1 MFTLIRPL
9 SAVVL
14 AVFAYFAARAYEP
27 LFDPQADLGNFP
39 LWAAG
44 VSLVV
49 GWTFLGARI
58 GRPAWM
64 SVFAALQAVVLSALS
79 VAMVLAVREVF
90 ILGYH
95 RRYHEPMEAVTGYF
109 QIVVNWLGKAMER
122 DYLIMLG
129 IGGVVIGVVLFV
141 SWEMMEGR
149 RNDR

>member
-27 LFDPQADLGNFP
+27 LYDPQADLGAFP
-39 LWAAG
+39 VWAAG
-44 VSLVV
+44 ISFVV

-58 GRPAWM
+58 RRPAWV
-64 SVFAALQAVVLSALS
+64 SIFAGVQAVVLSALS

-90 ILGYH
+90 ILGYR
-95 RRYHEPMEAVTGYF
+95 RRYHEPMEAVSGYF
-109 QIVVNWLGKAMER
+109 DIVVGWLGKAMVR
-122 DYLIMLG
+122 DYLVLLG
-129 IGGVVIGVVLFV
+129 TGGVAIGVLLFV
-141 SWEMMEGR
+141 SWVMMEGR